1 MNGPDNNGFRDSQ
14 KIAQIMSQHQ
24 LFKWFI
30 GILTSL
36 IVALLFSVKSD
47 VNSVK
52 SDVNRNEQTINEMN
66 LEMNIKISRIERD
79 LSWVK
84 SLLKPSVSG
93 QIGKD

>member
-1 MNGPDNNGFRDSQ
+1 MNGSGGNGIRDSE
-14 KIAQIMSQHQ
+14 KMARIMNQHQ

-30 GILTSL
+30 GILMSL

-47 VNSVK
+47 VN
-52 SDVNRNEQTINEMN
+52 NNERTINKIN
-66 LEMNIKISRIERD
+66 LEMNIKISRIETD
-79 LSWVK
+79 LSWIK